1 MGSSRRRVGEPPLVP
16 LTGIGALPLSDI
28 AAAFVEILYLSKMG
42 RDEDVVD
49 SAIVCVSFMW
59 DDTMLDD
66 GDCLYTSDIHE
77 HSSCGEASK

>member
-28 AAAFVEILYLSKMG
+28 VAALVEILYLSKKG

-49 SAIVCVSFMW
+49 SAVVCVSFMW
-59 DDTMLDD
+59 DGTIDIGRSRLP
-66 GDCLYTSDIHE
+66 LYI
-77 HSSCGEASK
+77 

>member
-1 MGSSRRRVGEPPLVP
+1 MP

-49 SAIVCVSFMW
+49 SAIVCVSFM
-59 DDTMLDD
+59 
-66 GDCLYTSDIHE
+66 
-77 HSSCGEASK
+77 